1 MIYYN
6 VKFKTY
12 FLTYLLRLKNN
23 KYSKEQPPLN
33 VVQYGPCTVSKNI

>member
-12 FLTYLLRLKNN
+12 FLTYLLRLKND
-23 KYSKEQPPLN
+23 KYSKKQPPLN
-33 VVQYGPCTVSKNI
+33 VAHYGPYIVSKNM